1 MGNYIHRGA
10 PQSSGDYISLLK
22 YDGWGEKSIL
32 NLFESINKSSKVTFD
47 KFIYSLGIRHIG
59 KEVAGILSSKF
70 NNLDNFLRVFSN
82 NNTETLANVEGIGQT
97 IINSLTYYFSEY
109 KNYKLVKRLSFFLDI
124 EYRSFSGK
132 YLNKKIVITGTF
144 DNFSRKYI
152 EDKLKVE
159 GAELL

>member
-1 MGNYIHRGA
+1 M
-10 PQSSGDYISLLK
+10 
-22 YDGWGEKSIL
+22 
-32 NLFESINKSSKVTFD
+32 
-47 KFIYSLGIRHIG
+47 
-59 KEVAGILSSKF
+59 AGILSSKF

-159 GAELL
+159 GAKITSTVSKKVDFIIVGRDSGSKLHKAKKLNIKIEDEDFVIKLMKN